1 MSVAQLSEKS
11 LDTSILLASSL
22 VLQVFPVLSQD
33 ESLVRVLTSLGN
45 IMISGQEEVT
55 QFLLSLEVRDVV
67 NKFSNRE
74 KRVADTAK
82 EILKILKSDAG
93 SNSGLDLD

>member
-1 MSVAQLSEKS
+1 MIQ
-11 LDTSILLASSL
+11 
-22 VLQVFPVLSQD
+22 VLPVLSQD
-33 ESLVRVLTSLGN
+33 EALVRALTSLGN

-67 NKFSNRE
+67 SKFSNRE
-74 KRVADTAK
+74 KRIAETAK
-82 EILKILKSDAG
+82 EILRLLKSEAGG

>member
-1 MSVAQLSEKS
+1 ML
-11 LDTSILLASSL
+11 
-22 VLQVFPVLSQD
+22 PVLSRD
-33 ESLVRVLTSLGN
+33 EALVRALTSLGN

>member
-1 MSVAQLSEKS
+1 ML
-11 LDTSILLASSL
+11 
-22 VLQVFPVLSQD
+22 PVLSQD
-33 ESLVRVLTSLGN
+33 EALVRALTSLGN

-67 NKFSNRE
+67 SKFSNRE
-74 KRVADTAK
+74 KRIAETAK
-82 EILKILKSDAG
+82 EILRLLKSEAGG

>member
-1 MSVAQLSEKS
+1 ML
-11 LDTSILLASSL
+11 
-22 VLQVFPVLSQD
+22 PVLSQD
-33 ESLVRVLTSLGN
+33 EALVRALTSLGN

-67 NKFSNRE
+67 GKFSNRE
-74 KRVADTAK
+74 KRIAETAK
-82 EILKILKSDAG
+82 EILRLLKSEAGG

>member
-1 MSVAQLSEKS
+1 
-11 LDTSILLASSL
+11 
-22 VLQVFPVLSQD
+22 VLPVLSQD
-33 ESLVRVLTSLGN
+33 EALVRALTSLGN

-67 NKFSNRE
+67 SKFSKKE
-74 KRVADTAK
+74 KRVAETAK
-82 EILKILKSDAG
+82 EILRLLKSEAGG

>member
-1 MSVAQLSEKS
+1 ML
-11 LDTSILLASSL
+11 
-22 VLQVFPVLSQD
+22 PVLRRD
-33 ESLVRVLTSLGN
+33 EALVRALTSLGN

>member
-1 MSVAQLSEKS
+1 ML
-11 LDTSILLASSL
+11 
-22 VLQVFPVLSQD
+22 PVLSQD
-33 ESLVRVLTSLGN
+33 EALVRALTSLGN

-67 NKFSNRE
+67 SKFSNRE
-74 KRVADTAK
+74 ERIAETAK
-82 EILKILKSDAG
+82 EILRLLKSEAGG

>member
-1 MSVAQLSEKS
+1 ML
-11 LDTSILLASSL
+11 
-22 VLQVFPVLSQD
+22 PVLSQD
-33 ESLVRVLTSLGN
+33 EALVRALTSLGN

-67 NKFSNRE
+67 SNFSNRE
-74 KRVADTAK
+74 KRVAESAK
-82 EILKILKSDAG
+82 ELLKILKSDAG